1 MTNSKK
7 QTLFQIGAA
16 LLVTGIFM
24 GCRQAPDEKRYEIK
38 GEVISIY
45 SLNNEITIRHEEI
58 PGFMPAMTMPFKVKN
73 VRILEGLIPGDRVS
87 GTFVVAAH
95 ESYLTGLTREGS
107 DGPDLPAIVLPTGV
121 RLIQKGDTIP
131 EISFLD
137 DNNRQTKFSDFLGS
151 PVALTFIY
159 TRCPIPNFCPLMDRN
174 FIEVQAAIKE
184 GVQLSRDT
192 QLLSITFD
200 PEHDTAE
207 VLRRHSVKLGAD
219 VNIWRFLTGDKE
231 AISHLGEQ
239 LGITI
244 VRDSMGTAEITHSLR
259 TIVVDREGKVARN
272 FRGNDWTP
280 DELIKELNKL

>member
-1 MTNSKK
+1 MINSKK
-7 QTLFQIGAA
+7 QTFFQIGAV
-16 LLVTGIFM
+16 LLVTGMLM
-24 GCRQAPDEKRYEIK
+24 GCLQAPDEKHYEIK

-73 VRILEGLIPGDRVS
+73 VRILEGLIPGDRVR

-95 ESYLTGLTREGS
+95 ESYLTDLTREGS
-107 DGPDLPAIVLPTGV
+107 DGADLPAIVLPNGV

-131 EISFLD
+131 EIAFLD
-137 DNNRQTKFSDFLGS
+137 DNNRQTKLSDFLGS
-151 PVALTFIY
+151 PLALTFIY

-174 FIEVQAAIKE
+174 FIKVQAAIKE

-200 PEHDTAE
+200 PEHDTVE
-207 VLRRHSVKLGAD
+207 VLRRHSAKLGAD
-219 VNIWRFLTGDKE
+219 VKIWRFLTGDKE
-231 AISHLGEQ
+231 AITHLGEQ

-244 VRDSMGTAEITHSLR
+244 VRDSMGTSEITHSLR

-280 DELIKELNKL
+280 DELIKELSKL

>member
-1 MTNSKK
+1 MKNSKK
-7 QTLFQIGAA
+7 QTLFQIGAV

-24 GCRQAPDEKRYEIK
+24 GCNQAPDEKRYEIK

-73 VRILEGLIPGDRVS
+73 VRVLEGLIPGDRVS

-107 DGPDLPAIVLPTGV
+107 AGSDVPAIILPTGV

-131 EISFLD
+131 EVAFLD
-137 DNNRQTKFSDFLGS
+137 DNNLPTKLSDFLGS

-184 GVQLSRDT
+184 GAQLPLDT
-192 QLLSITFD
+192 RLLSITFD

-207 VLRRHSVKLGAD
+207 VLRRHAAKLGAD
-219 VNIWRFLTGDKE
+219 VEIWRFLTGDKE

-244 VRDSMGTAEITHSLR
+244 VRDSTGKSEITHSLR

-272 FRGNDWTP
+272 FRGNEWTP
-280 DELIKELNKL
+280 DELIEELSKL